1 MYYLKTFYKSSGM
14 NIHVHIRALGR
25 KKYIKNLRLKA
36 VKILL
41 NFPDLFDHHRIR
53 VYDDDQID
61 RKRLVIF

>member
-1 MYYLKTFYKSSGM
+1 M
-14 NIHVHIRALGR
+14 NIHVYIRALRR

-41 NFPDLFDHHRIR
+41 NFSDLFDHHRIR